1 MLPIFMHSLSPFA
14 LGFNLIFDLMNV
26 CCISAGMIVK
36 NNSKEKEKEDKNT
49 DLPKVL
55 LIYFL

>member
-1 MLPIFMHSLSPFA
+1 MLPIFMHSIYPFA

-26 CCISAGMIVK
+26 CTSAGMIVK

>member
-1 MLPIFMHSLSPFA
+1 MHSLYPFA
-14 LGFNLIFDLMNV
+14 LGFNLMFDLMNV
-26 CCISAGMIVK
+26 CTSAGMMVK